1 MKILLGLIFALAR
14 LIARPLMAIGYKY
27 RVGIDPMI
35 VVALYLIPQKIGR
48 INGMTPWP
56 VDFRSKVTYPQ
67 RIKLGKF
74 TFPGV
79 SPGCYIQGKNGIE
92 FGDNVR
98 LGPNVGIVS
107 ANHDIADFEKHI
119 ECEPIRI
126 GNNVWIGMAAMIM
139 PSVQIGDNVVI
150 AAGSIVTKN
159 IPSNS
164 IVMGS
169 PARVVKEKPPYTG
182 QLAAKNYGTADL
194 T

>member
-1 MKILLGLIFALAR
+1 MVL
-14 LIARPLMAIGYKY
+14 GYKY

-35 VVALYLIPQKIGR
+35 VVVLYLIPQKIGR

-98 LGPNVGIVS
+98 LGPNVGIIS
-107 ANHDIADFEKHI
+107 ANHDVADFEKHVT
-119 ECEPIRI
+119 EPIRI
-126 GNNVWIGMAAMIM
+126 GNNVWIGMGAMIM
-139 PSVQIGDNVVI
+139 PGVQVGDNIVI

-164 IVMGS
+164 IVMGA

-182 QLAAKNYGTADL
+182 QLVAKDYGAADL